1 MSPAVNVLVV
11 KEALLLVNFAFSS
24 LGPVPVT

>member
-11 KEALLLVNFAFSS
+11 KEALLLLKFGLSS